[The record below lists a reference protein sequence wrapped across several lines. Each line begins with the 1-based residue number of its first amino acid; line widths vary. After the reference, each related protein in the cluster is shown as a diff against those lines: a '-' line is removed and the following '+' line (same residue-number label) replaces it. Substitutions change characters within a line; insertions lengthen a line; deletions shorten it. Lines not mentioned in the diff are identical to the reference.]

1 MLFIKIIDRIYIGG
15 IAKFKKNV
23 KLRISYA
30 FFLLEKLNHR
40 KQSLEQLMIAEQ
52 LNPSFGDQF
61 FIY

>member
-40 KQSLEQLMIAEQ
+40 KQSLE
-52 LNPSFGDQF
+52 
-61 FIY
+61 